1 MIYLEHIEQEY
12 ELHIGDLFALPHRI
26 DVIYIVLE
34 ASSDRMLVQDVC
46 TLEVYETQPVALT
59 RRALGATP
67 VIISRAHGG
76 EA

>member
-1 MIYLEHIEQEY
+1 MSYLEHIEQKY
-12 ELHIGDLFALPHRI
+12 ELHIGDLFALPHRA
-26 DVIYIVLE
+26 DVIYLVLE
-34 ASSDRMLVQDVC
+34 VSSDGMLIQDVH